1 MRCEKCGTLVE
12 GSNGRCP
19 LCGAPMPVQAPV
31 YPHRNERVRSYVVP
45 FTVVYWLLAVIA
57 VIITGVVSYFFANG
71 THYWAI
77 VFVALMWLFFLFR
90 HTILGLENYHHK
102 ILVNTVMGLLLF
114 AVCGFALG
122 QENLFIAWVIPIFYV
137 FTWVLDG
144 ALALVSISKARRYI
158 LSLWWHGLLAVAIF
172 VLCFSLELYWLP
184 SVICG
189 GVGIILSLLIT
200 VMRPREVWSQ
210 IKSAM
215 DM

>member
-1 MRCEKCGTLVE
+1 MRCEKCGTRIE

-45 FTVVYWLLAVIA
+45 FTVIYWLLAVIA
-57 VIITGVVSYFFANG
+57 VIITGVVSYFYAYG
-71 THYWAI
+71 MHYWAV
-77 VFVALMWLFFLFR
+77 VFVALLWLYFIFR
-90 HTILGLENYHHK
+90 HTVLGLENHHHK
-102 ILVNTVMGLLLF
+102 ILVNTVLGLMLF
-114 AVCGFALG
+114 AVIGFALG
-122 QENLFIAWVIPIFYV
+122 QEALFIAWVIPIFYLA
-137 FTWVLDG
+137 TWVLDG
-144 ALALVSISKARRYI
+144 VVALLSITKASRYI

-172 VLCFSLELYWLP
+172 ALCFSLHLYWLP

-189 GVGIILSLLIT
+189 GTGIVLSLVIT
-200 VMRPREVWSQ
+200 ILRPREVWSQ